1 VKRRTLLQSMLLGSS
16 VAALPAAAAEQNRE
30 TAGSDTLA
38 TEIEAL
44 LRQTE
49 QAWDSQDTSR
59 IKALWDTDDESPYY
73 LAGEQEDWFVG
84 WAALDRYLD
93 PPPGTPKVTQAI
105 RVRFYDIRARLLA
118 PDIAFAAYR
127 MRTDMKLIFAK
138 KPFGSDNRVSS
149 VFRKKADG
157 WKYICYAEAF
167 QAPTMYIQK
176 LFEKDISP
184 EYQKFFDQVTKKPG

>member
-1 VKRRTLLQSMLLGSS
+1 MKRRELLHSMLLGSS
-16 VAALPAAAAEQNRE
+16 VAALPAAAAEQNRQ
-30 TAGSDTLA
+30 TAGSDTLS

-84 WAALDRYLD
+84 WEALDRYLD
-93 PPPGTPKVTQAI
+93 PPPGTPQVTQAI

-157 WKYICYAEAF
+157 WKYVCYTEAF

-184 EYQKFFDQVTKKPG
+184 EYQQFFDQVTKKPG